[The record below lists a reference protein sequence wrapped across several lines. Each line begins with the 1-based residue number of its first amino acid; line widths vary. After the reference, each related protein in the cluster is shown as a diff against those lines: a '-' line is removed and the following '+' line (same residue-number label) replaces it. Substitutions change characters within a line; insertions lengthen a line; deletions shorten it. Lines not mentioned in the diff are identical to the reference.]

1 MGRAV
6 RTLGAGASYHVVA
19 RGNNREAMFID
30 DEDRE
35 RFLELLVEVAG
46 RAGWRGYAY
55 CLMGNHFHLA
65 FMTPE
70 GDLPEGMRDVMGRY
84 ARWFNRAHRRSGHV
98 FGGRYRAGLI
108 ESDGHLL
115 SVLRYVARNPVAAGL
130 VADPADW
137 AWGSYRAL
145 ANGLSGDGFVDEAE
159 VFGLFHR
166 HQWRARRAFRHFVM
180 NGPVAPPVREDAPL
194 ALRDAGRRPSVW
206 QVFCALPSL
215 DATRVCRALGYSHA
229 QIAAGA
235 GVTRSAISYRLRSV
249 PAAAHSPGV
258 PGTWR

>member
-1 MGRAV
+1 
-6 RTLGAGASYHVVA
+6 
-19 RGNNREAMFID
+19 
-30 DEDRE
+30 
-35 RFLELLVEVAG
+35 
-46 RAGWRGYAY
+46 
-55 CLMGNHFHLA
+55 
-65 FMTPE
+65 
-70 GDLPEGMRDVMGRY
+70 
-84 ARWFNRAHRRSGHV
+84 
-98 FGGRYRAGLI
+98 
-108 ESDGHLL
+108 
-115 SVLRYVARNPVAAGL
+115 
-130 VADPADW
+130 
-137 AWGSYRAL
+137 
-145 ANGLSGDGFVDEAE
+145 
-159 VFGLFHR
+159 
-166 HQWRARRAFRHFVM
+166 M